1 MQVGRYHS
9 LIVTPTPAM
18 ADQLAID
25 AAPPEGEIMA
35 LGHRSHPTYGIQ
47 FHPESVLTQGGH
59 ELFANFLGLA
69 EPGGDSPGPGPTPM
83 LWIDGRLHEGTHVP
97 FDLSD
102 RGLLLG
108 DGVFDTAM
116 ALGGRIAFEE
126 EHVGRLAAA
135 AETLGFTIDRDR
147 VVAGM
152 RALAARI
159 PRAAIRTTVTRGT
172 GPRGLAPPAA
182 AAPVHWAS
190 AAPLMPGLAFA
201 TLSLMPVAIR
211 RNETSP
217 SARLKTLGY
226 LDAVMGNRE
235 ARAAGFD
242 ESLFLN
248 LQGRVACAAHR
259 QPVPGR
265 RRAPSH
271 AGPGRGR
278 AARHRARSHPV
289 ADRPS
294 ARDRGRGSPAHTVAV
309 PDGGCGLHD
318 ELAAPR
324 GEGHVDRFEE
334 YSNFE

>member
-1 MQVGRYHS
+1 
-9 LIVTPTPAM
+9 
-18 ADQLAID
+18 
-25 AAPPEGEIMA
+25 
-35 LGHRSHPTYGIQ
+35 
-47 FHPESVLTQGGH
+47 
-59 ELFANFLGLA
+59 
-69 EPGGDSPGPGPTPM
+69 M

-152 RALAARI
+152 RSLAARI

-226 LDAVMGNRE
+226 LDAVIGNRE

-248 LQGRVACAAHR
+248 LQGRVACAATGNLFLVEGER
-259 QPVPGR
+259 LLTPDLGEGVLPGVVRGLILSQIGPRLGIEVVEAPLTLSRFLTADAVFMTNSLRLVARATSIGLRNIPISNSNIPEQIAEAVAEVVAGSCSVP
-265 RRAPSH
+265 AE
-271 AGPGRGR
+271 
-278 AARHRARSHPV
+278 
-289 ADRPS
+289 
-294 ARDRGRGSPAHTVAV
+294 TVA
-309 PDGGCGLHD
+309 
-318 ELAAPR
+318 
-324 GEGHVDRFEE
+324 
-334 YSNFE
+334 